1 MVDRSEDDFLSRLNG
16 APTSA
21 LIKKLAM
28 PNLSPPISAKSFY
41 AGFADFAGAVK
52 ARYRRVWAAVTFVHL
67 DNAIKR
73 ETRLR

>member
-52 ARYRRVWAAVTFVHL
+52 A
-67 DNAIKR
+67 
-73 ETRLR
+73 